1 MSVDFKERVY
11 HLVRDK
17 KEDFLI
23 ENINI
28 KDDQLVV
35 ECSRDLQTQ
44 NEQSE
49 DLPLSDDLLMIFF
62 TVGSEVVGSDQELF
76 SWDRGVSQD
85 SGEAVISL
93 ISYSDTAAD
102 LQTLEEF
109 PSVTFSLARL
119 RPHPDGEAQCR
130 MFEVPPSARLY
141 KGYAPAISGF
151 NGDNGLIRSMIL
163 YQCASRGRVTGN
175 EKCERFA
182 EECSEVIFIWCPGSS
197 GERLVADLR
206 VSTDRVM
213 LEVVYNSGTGWL
225 YDSSGVQVYLS
236 SRAPSETELATR
248 LLLTTPTVELECE
261 ASLVSVSLHSNL
273 AVDNIRLTADSD
285 TVISGYQSHH
295 QPTRHLL
302 RPHNITRGSS
312 LGLHCLQPRQCFAL
326 LTFKHQANCANILTD
341 KPTDKLTDQNKS
353 ETPETE
359 ERKTSDKTTPRREIT
374 EARQPSTIVTVGP
387 TVRNSAAPVT
397 VKTISSTTSDMSA
410 DVLETKDSMN
420 TKVNFTKM
428 ETKSDLSYK
437 NDIANLDIQPRL
449 LDDPGEP
456 EYTKAPPE
464 GENNGEINF
473 QNVYRNSSNLPL
485 SHFLPFVLLV
495 FSTLNICI
503 KM

>member
-35 ECSRDLQTQ
+35 ECSRDLKTQ

-76 SWDRGVSQD
+76 SWDRGASQD

-163 YQCASRGRVTGN
+163 YQCTARGRVTGN

-182 EECSEVIFIWCPGSS
+182 EECSEVIFIWYPGSS

-326 LTFKHQANCANILTD
+326 LTFKHQTTCGNKL
-341 KPTDKLTDQNKS
+341 TDKLTDRLNDQQNEIETSKAEGKKS
-353 ETPETE
+353 
-359 ERKTSDKTTPRREIT
+359 SDKTTTRRERT
-374 EARQPSTIVTVGP
+374 NTAR
-387 TVRNSAAPVT
+387 PVT
-397 VKTISSTTSDMSA
+397 GKITSITSA
-410 DVLETKDSMN
+410 IPSDTLKTKDVPNKKM
-420 TKVNFTKM
+420 NFTKM
-428 ETKSDLSYK
+428 EAETKSDLSYK

-449 LDDPGEP
+449 LDDAGEP
-456 EYTKAPPE
+456 QYTTASLASQE
-464 GENNGEINF
+464 LENKGEINF

-485 SHFLPFVLLV
+485 SHLFPFIVLL
-495 FSTLNICI
+495 SSLSIWI